1 MSACTGLC
9 VGSQPHQFSLPHFLP
24 HASGSLLPAR
34 DPETQ
39 PLPDL
44 PQLHDCSQS
53 VPTREQVTA
62 AAQGPSPGSNL
73 ALPPPLSPRVVAGS
87 IFSLFLPISYD
98 KKPRGQHVAC
108 IPSLLLGASS
118 LVNLFCVVGIMA
130 HSLPLAMLGVGTG
143 CTGAVAAGSWDPQG
157 RERRNSN
164 TQAGGGERK
173 MQILAQRLYRI
184 SDGFKG
190 EKKLLLGSNC
200 FGFV

>member
-1 MSACTGLC
+1 
-9 VGSQPHQFSLPHFLP
+9 
-24 HASGSLLPAR
+24 
-34 DPETQ
+34 
-39 PLPDL
+39 
-44 PQLHDCSQS
+44 
-53 VPTREQVTA
+53 
-62 AAQGPSPGSNL
+62 
-73 ALPPPLSPRVVAGS
+73 
-87 IFSLFLPISYD
+87 
-98 KKPRGQHVAC
+98 
-108 IPSLLLGASS
+108 
-118 LVNLFCVVGIMA
+118 MA